1 MSPNRHR
8 GFTLI
13 ELLIVIAIIAVLIGL
28 LLPAVQKIREA
39 ASRLRCSNHLSQLGK
54 AAHNYQATY
63 DMFPPGVQTAGP
75 QGTVFFVLLPFVEQE
90 ARYNQFDSAKGVLEP
105 VNQFARK
112 SGDVPIY
119 LCPSDPSTGLL
130 IDSTPTGSVPGPTGR
145 TNYHANLGAHSWWL
159 EKSGN
164 LSKPRNL
171 AGMFCRGTGVRI
183 LEVLDGTSN
192 TVLFSEIRRGAFPN
206 SDRFDVTKLTPA
218 QWSLVGVYDNS
229 LQNTL
234 PVSDAT
240 FAGLC
245 NSAIDTIRT
254 AGLQYFNGIPTQS
267 FYTHTLPPNYSGRDC
282 INYSEVSIHLAA
294 RSAHSGG
301 VNVALVDGSVRYIRD
316 TVSMDVWRAI
326 STRAGGE
333 VFTLD

>member
-1 MSPNRHR
+1 
-8 GFTLI
+8 
-13 ELLIVIAIIAVLIGL
+13 
-28 LLPAVQKIREA
+28 
-39 ASRLRCSNHLSQLGK
+39 
-54 AAHNYQATY
+54 
-63 DMFPPGVQTAGP
+63 
-75 QGTVFFVLLPFVEQE
+75 
-90 ARYNQFDSAKGVLEP
+90 
-105 VNQFARK
+105 
-112 SGDVPIY
+112 
-119 LCPSDPSTGLL
+119 
-130 IDSTPTGSVPGPTGR
+130 
-145 TNYHANLGAHSWWL
+145 
-159 EKSGN
+159 
-164 LSKPRNL
+164 
-171 AGMFCRGTGVRI
+171 MFCRGTGVRI